1 MLRRAK
7 MKKIIACIIIST
19 FLAAA
24 LCGCGSNNDA
34 KDDHAHTD
42 KPVETATVTPD
53 MSMDVD
59 DGIVNDRDGVIDDD
73 YTPGDAQGAAGTNN
87 GTSGSGTAGTANGG
101 SASPAV
107 PTQTDKP

>member
-1 MLRRAK
+1 

-87 GTSGSGTAGTANGG
+87 GTSGSSTAGTANGG

>member
-1 MLRRAK
+1 

-34 KDDHAHTD
+34 KDDHAYTD
-42 KPVETATVTPD
+42 KPAETATVTPD
-53 MSMDVD
+53 MSTDVD
-59 DGIVNDRDGVIDDD
+59 DGIVNDRDGVIDDN
-73 YTPGDAQGAAGTNN
+73 YTAGDAQGAAGANN
-87 GTSGSGTAGTANGG
+87 GTSGAANGG

>member
-1 MLRRAK
+1 

-73 YTPGDAQGAAGTNN
+73 TVGDAQGAAGTNN